1 MADSKFLGHRS
12 CICTVSNK
20 RYYVFSV
27 PLNFCLD
34 WCGLKSNYNKG
45 KSSEWGSRNIRNLAF
60 YGGML
65 RNPIKLL
72 SVTYYSIFQK
82 KFLDG
87 NLFAEG
93 LFAVRLLF
101 AKKGR
106 DYSDNARKWNSTTRF
121 LNI

>member
-34 WCGLKSNYNKG
+34 LCGLKSNYNKG

-93 LFAVRLLF
+93 LLRDCCLQKREEIIPITHESGISRLGF
-101 AKKGR
+101 
-106 DYSDNARKWNSTTRF
+106 
-121 LNI
+121 